1 MEYFLRKKLF
11 NVNQHRI
18 RPKFNVLVDA
28 GLKGRSPLVFHQENE
43 VPCLNCPVR
52 YGKRPG
58 EGTNHGLVTVQSSV
72 TVIAIHSLSA
82 VDMELTADLY
92 LYQVSRD
99 TGHALRCVGIKQR
112 FASQFRL
119 LYFGFKSYVKCTAPL
134 DYTVVHPPALDI
146 LLDVCWKIPLA
157 GGLLL

>member
-1 MEYFLRKKLF
+1 MNSIL
-11 NVNQHRI
+11 
-18 RPKFNVLVDA
+18 D
-28 GLKGRSPLVFHQENE
+28 QENE

-92 LYQVSRD
+92 LYQV
-99 TGHALRCVGIKQR
+99 VGN
-112 FASQFRL
+112 S
-119 LYFGFKSYVKCTAPL
+119 C
-134 DYTVVHPPALDI
+134 
-146 LLDVCWKIPLA
+146 
-157 GGLLL
+157 GGQ